1 MSRNAVRLTLAAVA
15 VFYVIVGGLWATT
28 YFPLKE
34 FYKQSD
40 AKTNIILSSE
50 GPGWSKDPQYKKA
63 DDYMTAYALTH
74 PDLDVVE
81 SRIVLYETILLWGT
95 VALAVGGA
103 VLLLTR
109 GKPKGKRSI
118 APGDAV

>member
-1 MSRNAVRLTLAAVA
+1 MTLAAVA
-15 VFYVIVGGLWATT
+15 VFYVVVGGLWATT

-34 FYKQSD
+34 HYKQHDVMRS
-40 AKTNIILSSE
+40 IVLSSKDLN
-50 GPGWSKDPQYKKA
+50 WSEDPKYQKA
-63 DDYMTAYALTH
+63 DDYVTAYALTH
-74 PDLDVVE
+74 PSLDVIE

-109 GKPKGKRSI
+109 GKPRGKKPF
-118 APGDAV
+118 APGDAA